1 MAMEDSSF
9 GRLIG
14 ALVSPVKTFRSIAE
28 RPTWVAAFLVMALLG
43 TGVNQLVNART
54 DQRAAIQKT
63 MAKFGGSLT
72 DKQLDEAV
80 ERAEHPKPLLRVVSV
95 AVGLL
100 LQAVIYL
107 FLAFLFWLIFKVT
120 GSEMPF
126 KSSFSTYL
134 HGSLPAGLAILL
146 SIPVILSRATV
157 QPVELLTGG
166 LLASSPAF
174 LLPAGSS
181 VALKA
186 ALATFDVFN
195 LWTVVLYVIGYRIVA
210 RVSTATAV
218 SAAVLLFLLG
228 MGVRVAFAAFL
239 G

>member
-1 MAMEDSSF
+1 MAIEDSSF
-9 GRLIG
+9 GRLLG
-14 ALVSPVKTFRSIAE
+14 ALVSPGKTFKSIAE

-54 DQRAAIQKT
+54 DQRATIQKT
-63 MAKFGGSLT
+63 MAKFGQNPT

-80 ERAEHPKPLLRVVSV
+80 ERATHPKPLLRVVSV
-95 AVGLL
+95 AAGLL
-100 LQAVIYL
+100 FQAVIYL
-107 FLAFLFWLIFKVT
+107 FLAFLFWLIFKLT

-146 SIPVILSRATV
+146 SIPVLLSRATV
-157 QPVELLTGG
+157 QPVEMLTGG

-174 LLPAGSS
+174 LFPEGSS

-186 ALATFDVFN
+186 VLAPF
-195 LWTVVLYVIGYRIVA
+195 
-210 RVSTATAV
+210 
-218 SAAVLLFLLG
+218 
-228 MGVRVAFAAFL
+228 
-239 G
+239 